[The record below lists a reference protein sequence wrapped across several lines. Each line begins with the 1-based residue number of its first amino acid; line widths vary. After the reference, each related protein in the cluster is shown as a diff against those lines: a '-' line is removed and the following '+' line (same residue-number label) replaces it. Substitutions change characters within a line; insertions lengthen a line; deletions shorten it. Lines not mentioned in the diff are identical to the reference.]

1 MFQNS
6 TDIIKN
12 LINSLVE
19 NMELPGINILVRQN
33 GRDLFYHQ
41 SGYRD
46 VNKKLPLE
54 RDSILH
60 MYSMTKPIT
69 GFAATLLLER
79 GVISLGDAVDKYIPA
94 FGDIRVWTKDTGAI
108 TKRSRPVYIKD
119 LYCMTSGLSYPADD
133 ASYPPGVAS
142 AALYRQVDE
151 GLKGGPAVTT
161 LEFAERTAKN
171 GILAFE
177 PGSGWLYGTSADI
190 MGAIIEIATGV
201 PFSKFLLK
209 EVFEP
214 LEMPDTAFFCPKE
227 KLDRLAPAYRFGEW
241 LFNPFVPRQTLFTGE
256 CEWKE
261 LDFNHLGI
269 FRKGTKEPFFISGG
283 AGLLSTIEDYS
294 HFADMLLNHG
304 TYKGKRLL
312 SPLMCDFFTSGG
324 LMPWQQESMWHTW
337 DSMGGYD
344 YNGFMRIGTG
354 SAMGHQL
361 QLKGEYGWDGWLG
374 TYFANLPTFNATLL
388 LGVQLQDAG
397 ALTYMQRIR
406 NAVLSL
412 FNQ

>member
-1 MFQNS
+1 MLQSS
-6 TDIIKN
+6 TDMLKN
-12 LINSLVE
+12 LTESLVE
-19 NMELPGINILVRQN
+19 NMELPGIFILVRKD
-33 GRDLFYHQ
+33 GKDLFCH
-41 SGYRD
+41 SAGYRD

-69 GFAATLLLER
+69 GFAAALLLER
-79 GVISLGDAVDKYIPA
+79 GIISLGDAVDKYIPA
-94 FGDIRVWTKDTGAI
+94 FGDIRVWNKETGNI

-133 ASYPPGVAS
+133 PSYPPGVAS

-161 LEFAERTAKN
+161 LEFAERTAKT

-177 PGSGWLYGTSADI
+177 PGSAWLYGTSADI

-201 PFSKFLLK
+201 PFSEFLLK

-214 LEMPDTAFFCPKE
+214 LEMHDTAFYCPKE
-227 KLDRLAPAYRFGEW
+227 KLDRLAPSYRFGDW
-241 LFNPFVPRQTLFTGE
+241 LFNPFVPRRALFTGE
-256 CEWKE
+256 REWKE
-261 LDFNHLGI
+261 LDFDHLGI
-269 FRKGTKEPFFISGG
+269 LRKGTEEPSFISGG

-294 HFADMLLNHG
+294 HFADMLLNRG

-312 SPLMCDFFTSGG
+312 SPRMCEFFTSGG
-324 LMPWQQESMWHTW
+324 LMSWQQESMWHTW

-354 SAMGHQL
+354 SAMGQQL

-374 TYFANLPTFNATLL
+374 TYFANFPSINTTLL
-388 LGVQLQDAG
+388 LGAQIQDAG

-406 NAVLSL
+406 NAVLSNL
-412 FNQ
+412 E